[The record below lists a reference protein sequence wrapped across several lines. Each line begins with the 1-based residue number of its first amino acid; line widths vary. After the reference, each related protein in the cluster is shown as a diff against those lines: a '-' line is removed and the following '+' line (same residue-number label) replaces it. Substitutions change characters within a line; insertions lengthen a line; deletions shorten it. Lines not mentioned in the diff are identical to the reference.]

1 MKLEKSTFER
11 AGEAQMLAVDG
22 QQQIARAI
30 LAFFVGLFARKKAAA
45 SKAASDVTRKLV
57 LH

>member
-11 AGEAQMLAVDG
+11 AGEAQMLAVEG
-22 QQQIARAI
+22 QNQIARAI
-30 LAFFVGLFARKKAAA
+30 FAFLADLLSRKKAAA
-45 SKAASDVTRKLV
+45 SKAASDLTRKLV